1 MVATTAVA
9 TAAAKK
15 TQHTSWVQTGLYL
28 SYEIVF
34 PNLHPQYDP
43 APVFNLATSLIPR
56 QSMSV
61 VSVKKGTPLGPKL
74 ASSQG
79 LIPDL

>member
-1 MVATTAVA
+1 MVATTVVAAV
-9 TAAAKK
+9 AAKK

-34 PNLHPQYDP
+34 PNLHPHYDS

-56 QSMSV
+56 QSMSD